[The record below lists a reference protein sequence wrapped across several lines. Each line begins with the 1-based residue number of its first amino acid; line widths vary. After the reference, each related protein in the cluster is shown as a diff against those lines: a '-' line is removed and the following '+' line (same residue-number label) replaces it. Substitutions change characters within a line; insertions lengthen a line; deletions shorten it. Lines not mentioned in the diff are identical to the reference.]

1 MRVHITK
8 SAIKEKLLFPKNE
21 ANLYFYVKSKYGN
34 YHARKNSGYI
44 KLDENQSF
52 GDDCL
57 SWRL

>member
-1 MRVHITK
+1 M
-8 SAIKEKLLFPKNE
+8 KLIYYL
-21 ANLYFYVKSKYGN
+21 YVKSKYGN